1 MQQVVAH
8 DIAARLRYGGQ
19 SLSAAVETVVME
31 QLPALG
37 GEGGLIAVT
46 PAGELVLAHNS
57 PSLYRA
63 WQRAGDRPQ
72 AAIF

>member
-1 MQQVVAH
+1 
-8 DIAARLRYGGQ
+8 
-19 SLSAAVETVVME
+19 VETVVLDE
-31 QLPALG
+31 LPALG

-46 PAGELVLAHNS
+46 PAGELVLCHNS

-63 WQRAGDRPQ
+63 WQRADGPPQ